1 MEDIY
6 RAIPH
11 RPPFLFVDSIVEQ
24 TADGIKTRRQI
35 RADEPFFQGHFPR
48 RPVMPGVLI
57 CEAAFQAGAILMA
70 AIGGGAANRLPVITR
85 IQNVRIKNPV
95 FPGDIMEVE
104 VTLREKLASAYYLD
118 GRVRVGDKKILTVE
132 FAAMLV
138 DDIH

>member
-1 MEDIY
+1 MEEIY

-24 TADGIKTRRQI
+24 TANRIKTLREVK
-35 RADEPFFQGHFPR
+35 ADEPYFQGHFPK

-57 CEAAFQAGAILMA
+57 CEAVFQAGAILMA
-70 AIGGGAANRLPVITR
+70 RIGGGSGDLLPVITR

-95 FPGDIMEVE
+95 FPGDVMEVE
-104 VTLREKLASAYYLD
+104 VTLKEKLATAYYLD
-118 GRVRVGDKKILTVE
+118 GRVSVGDKKILTVE

-138 DDIH
+138 ENI